1 MLSRHA
7 CKQKV
12 KSRSGEFRNNISKST
27 RLQHICGSY
36 IWYVHEGKHKLSCLV
51 FTTRGLL
58 NFFFPKNRSSLKLP
72 VRQTDLFGAFVLRS
86 QGTCMVRYRDNQRK
100 WEFFGVLRDS
110 FVYNL
115 PHIFRK
121 ERKSSDGLLPSHFSI
136 STSVNKLYLVLH
148 LTVIAD
154 LLLTL

>member
-1 MLSRHA
+1 MNL
-7 CKQKV
+7 
-12 KSRSGEFRNNISKST
+12 EITFRNRRACNIFVDHIYGTYMKESISYPASF
-27 RLQHICGSY
+27 LQHG
-36 IWYVHEGKHKLSCLV
+36 V
-51 FTTRGLL
+51 FSI
-58 NFFFPKNRSSLKLP
+58 FFSKNRSSLKLP

-100 WEFFGVLRDS
+100 REFFGVLRDS

-148 LTVIAD
+148 LTVITD